1 MESGNGDTVSVGDNI
16 RRLAKKVRRRPEEPL
31 DLDDPVVN
39 DKGMKLDSINVRTVS
54 WKYKLLN
61 TTIERINLQNEEDI
75 ELLEEDEKKF
85 FFDGIP
91 SITFFERVHQFIAK
105 HMTRI
110 VVVELLG
117 RKISYLTMANKL
129 QAIWKIK

>member
-39 DKGMKLDSINVRTVS
+39 DKRMKLDSINVRTVS

-75 ELLEEDEKKF
+75 EKALDNF
-85 FFDGIP
+85 W
-91 SITFFERVHQFIAK
+91 SISHHT
-105 HMTRI
+105 
-110 VVVELLG
+110 VVDASVLNGL
-117 RKISYLTMANKL
+117 RFS
-129 QAIWKIK
+129 Q

>member
-75 ELLEEDEKKF
+75 ELLEGDEKKF